1 MSSSRNHRH
10 GAAHLVAGRSA
21 PDCGINHWL
30 IGDSPQMAK
39 VAEDIFMVAPDD
51 ITVLITGEPRI

>member
-1 MSSSRNHRH
+1 M
-10 GAAHLVAGRSA
+10 
-21 PDCGINHWL
+21 DCGINHWL

-39 VAEDIFMVAPDD
+39 VAEDILIVGPDD